1 MPPTKACKICF
12 KNLKID
18 DFCRL
23 FDSRICI
30 CANCQQL
37 LEPKF
42 IRFKADH
49 YKALAIYEYNDF
61 IKNQI
66 YLYKGCYDYE
76 LRTIFLNLFFKEIG
90 TIYKGY
96 KMVPI
101 PSYEEDDE
109 IRGFNH
115 VVEAFECLGLKMY
128 KILEK
133 TAHHKQATKGAKDRK
148 GILKYLAIKEQ
159 IDLSKDKILLVDDI
173 YTTGS
178 TTKTAIRLIE
188 KLNPK
193 EIKVLVLAKTKAKKE
208 KKSNTNIFLH

>member
-12 KNLKID
+12 KNVKID

-23 FDSRICI
+23 FDDKICI

-42 IRFKADH
+42 IHFKVDH
-49 YKALAIYEYNDF
+49 YNALAIYDYNEF
-61 IKNQI
+61 IKKQI

-76 LRTIFLNLFFKEIG
+76 MKTIFLNLFFKEIG
-90 TIYKGY
+90 RIYKGY
-96 KMVPI
+96 KMIPV
-101 PSYEEDDE
+101 PSYEEDDNA
-109 IRGFNH
+109 RGFNH
-115 VVEAFECLGLKMY
+115 VIEAFECLGLKMC

-148 GILKYLAIKEQ
+148 GIVKFLAIKER
-159 IDLSKDKILLVDDI
+159 IDLSKDKVLIVDDI

-178 TTKTAIRLIE
+178 TMKTAISLVE

-193 EIKVLVLAKTKAKKE
+193 EIKVLVLAKTKSKKE
-208 KKSNTNIFLH
+208 KKSNTNIV